1 MYKLVVIV
9 GPTAVGKSS
18 TAVTLAKDF
27 KGEVI
32 NGDSIQVYR
41 QLAIGSAK
49 TTEAE
54 MQGIPHHLI
63 DYKDVNDEYSVQL
76 FQKDGRQKIEEIVER
91 GHLPIIAGGTGLYI
105 KALLYDYNF
114 TEMEAN
120 HEEYEDISTAEL
132 YERLKQLDPKS
143 VEKIH
148 PNNRRRIVRALQMA
162 DSGHPKSEQEAG
174 QNHAMLYDCKII
186 GLTIDREQ
194 LRERIGLRVDKMM
207 EAGLLEEVRGLKDS
221 YGWDNQAMKAIGYK
235 EFKDY
240 FSGNISLEEAVE
252 SVKVHTRQFAK
263 RQYTWWNNQMPVSWF
278 DISDPEYLK
287 KIEREIKD
295 WLC

>member
-54 MQGIPHHLI
+54 MQGVPHHLI
-63 DYKDVNDEYSVQL
+63 DYKDVNDEYRVQL

-105 KALLYDYNF
+105 KALLYDYSF

-162 DSGHPKSEQEAG
+162 DSGHLKSEQEAG

-207 EAGLLEEVRGLKDS
+207 EAGLLEEVRGLKDR

-278 DISDPEYLK
+278 DISEPDYLK

>member
-27 KGEVI
+27 NGEVI

-41 QLAIGSAK
+41 QLSIGSAK
-49 TTEAE
+49 TTEEE

-63 DYKDVNDEYSVQL
+63 DYKDVTDEYSVQV

-91 GHLPIIAGGTGLYI
+91 GHLPIISGGTGLYI
-105 KALLYDYNF
+105 KALLYDYSF
-114 TEMEAN
+114 TEMEAS
-120 HEEYEDISTAEL
+120 HEEYEGIATEVL
-132 YERLKQLDPKS
+132 YERLRTLDPRS
-143 VEKIH
+143 LEKIH

-162 DSGHPKSEQEAG
+162 DSGHTKSEQEAG
-174 QNHAMLYDCKII
+174 QNHALLYDCKII
-186 GLTIDREQ
+186 GLTIDRQQ

-207 EAGLLEEVRGLKDS
+207 DAGLLAEVSALKDQ

-235 EFKDY
+235 EFMDY
-240 FSGNISLEEAVE
+240 FSGNMSLEEAVE

-263 RQYTWWNNQMPVSWF
+263 RQYTWWNNQLPVSWY
-278 DISDPEYLK
+278 DVSDPEYLNE
-287 KIEREIKD
+287 IEREIRD

>member
-54 MQGIPHHLI
+54 MQGVPHHLI

-105 KALLYDYNF
+105 KALLYDYSF

-162 DSGHPKSEQEAG
+162 DSGHLKSEQEAG

-207 EAGLLEEVRGLKDS
+207 EAGLLEEVRGLKDR

-278 DISDPEYLK
+278 DISEPDYLK

>member
-1 MYKLVVIV
+1 
-9 GPTAVGKSS
+9 
-18 TAVTLAKDF
+18 
-27 KGEVI
+27 
-32 NGDSIQVYR
+32 
-41 QLAIGSAK
+41 
-49 TTEAE
+49 
-54 MQGIPHHLI
+54 
-63 DYKDVNDEYSVQL
+63 
-76 FQKDGRQKIEEIVER
+76 
-91 GHLPIIAGGTGLYI
+91 GTGLYI
-105 KALLYDYNF
+105 KALLYDYSF

-120 HEEYEDISTAEL
+120 HEEYEDIATADL
-132 YERLKQLDPKS
+132 YERLKQLDPES

-207 EAGLLEEVRGLKDS
+207 EAGLLEEVRGLKDR

-235 EFKDY
+235 EFRDY

-252 SVKVHTRQFAK
+252 RVKVHTRQFAK

-278 DISDPEYLK
+278 DISDPDYLK

>member
-54 MQGIPHHLI
+54 MQGVPHHLI

-76 FQKDGRQKIEEIVER
+76 FQKDGRQKIEEIVGR

-105 KALLYDYNF
+105 KALLY
-114 TEMEAN
+114 
-120 HEEYEDISTAEL
+120 
-132 YERLKQLDPKS
+132 
-143 VEKIH
+143 
-148 PNNRRRIVRALQMA
+148 
-162 DSGHPKSEQEAG
+162 
-174 QNHAMLYDCKII
+174 
-186 GLTIDREQ
+186 
-194 LRERIGLRVDKMM
+194 
-207 EAGLLEEVRGLKDS
+207 
-221 YGWDNQAMKAIGYK
+221 
-235 EFKDY
+235 
-240 FSGNISLEEAVE
+240 
-252 SVKVHTRQFAK
+252 
-263 RQYTWWNNQMPVSWF
+263 
-278 DISDPEYLK
+278 
-287 KIEREIKD
+287 
-295 WLC
+295 